1 MKLADL
7 KSDSVRRWVEQNPSP
22 TFNNNKTDNNNTI
35 DLVSQTF
42 WRHQGTTTN
51 NNNKQ
56 QPKEAEM
63 PMLLQQPPS
72 HHHALHEA
80 DQPLD
85 FTMSKFK
92 TKTAT
97 KQFHQQM
104 MLLQNNGLY
113 FNRTT
118 ANSGYSS
125 PSSSSEEEGVGPP
138 PPPPPPPQVTSPPPS
153 PGPPHADGESLSYS
167 VIWHLHHTS
176 GPLSGQVDAWPLCK
190 KSKSLGCVER
200 EGWDDPRFNTS
211 FGRFRYKMCYP

>member
-22 TFNNNKTDNNNTI
+22 TFNKSTSGNDNNNTI

-42 WRHQGTTTN
+42 WRQGKHQ
-51 NNNKQ
+51 
-56 QPKEAEM
+56 EEM

-72 HHHALHEA
+72 HHHAALHAEA

-97 KQFHQQM
+97 AAAKQFHQQM

-113 FNRTT
+113 FNRTK
-118 ANSGYSS
+118 SGYSS

-138 PPPPPPPQVTSPPPS
+138 PPPPPPQVTSPPPS
-153 PGPPHADGESLSYS
+153 PGPPRTDGESTHLS
-167 VIWHLHHTS
+167 IIQFLT
-176 GPLSGQVDAWPLCK
+176 PARLCQA
-190 KSKSLGCVER
+190 R
-200 EGWDDPRFNTS
+200 R
-211 FGRFRYKMCYP
+211 